1 MALPFSPTEGSWRRE
16 VEGRSIAIEVAVPDQ
31 VVPSGWCLRRLLA
44 HVCDK
49 AVRTASPVVELGP
62 DAATLAAEIGLP
74 AAEPVLQE
82 LTTELE
88 RLAAAKLSISWDGDQ
103 VVTVFDA
110 RGQRRRPGTEWRSRL
125 RLSSRFHAS
134 LMEHAIPLERE
145 IVAALARE
153 ALALDAHGWIRHV
166 LHNQPAEQT
175 TTVPWPE
182 LLRRFGTPGQE
193 AAAFRASF
201 EDALR
206 MVFAADYSISL
217 AADDEGVT
225 VGSLG
230 PAAEAAQEEVP
241 QPQQEP
247 AKPAPVPPPPAP
259 RPAPAVA
266 APPPEARPVPPSR
279 EPSRAAPRAEGEAA
293 SSSRAPSQAIGL
305 RQHLTG
311 LPGVVWLRPGGADE
325 PMVIGVTPG
334 SRYEPDRMTLLMLE
348 PLIMQISGGLYQE
361 EFTKVSAWIMA
372 NSDLISLVWEGE
384 IKTLE
389 EASSRVRKAPAP
401 GWR

>member
-1 MALPFSPTEGSWRRE
+1 
-16 VEGRSIAIEVAVPDQ
+16 VAAPDQ
-31 VVPSGWCLRRLLA
+31 AVPSGWCLRRLLA
-44 HVCDK
+44 HICDK
-49 AVRTASPVVELGP
+49 AVRTASPVLELGP
-62 DAATLAAEIGLP
+62 DAAALAAEIGLP
-74 AAEPVLQE
+74 TAEPVLQE
-82 LTTELE
+82 LTTQLE
-88 RLAAAKLSISWDGDQ
+88 RLAAAKLSVSWDGEQ

-134 LMEHAIPLERE
+134 LMEHAIPLDRQ
-145 IVAALARE
+145 IIAALATE
-153 ALALDAHGWIRHV
+153 ALALDAHGWIRQV

-175 TTVPWPE
+175 TTVPWPD
-182 LLRRFGTPGQE
+182 LLRCFGNTGQE
-193 AAAFRASF
+193 AQAFRASF

-225 VGSLG
+225 VGSLV
-230 PAAEAAQEEVP
+230 PAAEAAQEDVP
-241 QPQQEP
+241 QPQEEP
-247 AKPAPVPPPPAP
+247 AKPAPVPPPAAP

-266 APPPEARPVPPSR
+266 ATPPEARPAPSNR
-279 EPSRAAPRAEGEAA
+279 EPSRPAPRAESDAA
-293 SSSRAPSQAIGL
+293 SRGPSQAIGL

-311 LPGVVWLRPGGADE
+311 LPGVVWLRPGGVDE